1 MPDAL
6 NPIHVLTC
14 LMCGKL
20 ADTSAAPIPTPV
32 AVAAAALAAA
42 TLAAALAATSVV
54 VCALS
59 PPPPSLGG
67 QDFGPVP
74 RRRPFGR
81 RFVLQPTVGPP
92 IQVAAATN
100 EFSGLAAAA
109 LTTPEFAALAA
120 ATVAAAAST
129 PPLLPPPALLPR
141 PRSPIP
147 LTDTTLVTIARRYR
161 PLAAAALAVTALSP
175 SPPCQGRS
183 LDCVERPTPLQ
194 LGCAGERLIA
204 RLVSRSGS

>member
-1 MPDAL
+1 MPRRRPLGRRFVVHRTAGPHILVRAITTEHACARMPDAL

-74 RRRPFGR
+74 RRRPFGQR
-81 RFVLQPTVGPP
+81 SVLQPTVGPP

-100 EFSGLAAAA
+100 EFSSLAAAA

-129 PPLLPPPALLPR
+129 PP
-141 PRSPIP
+141 
-147 LTDTTLVTIARRYR
+147 
-161 PLAAAALAVTALSP
+161 
-175 SPPCQGRS
+175 
-183 LDCVERPTPLQ
+183 
-194 LGCAGERLIA
+194 
-204 RLVSRSGS
+204 